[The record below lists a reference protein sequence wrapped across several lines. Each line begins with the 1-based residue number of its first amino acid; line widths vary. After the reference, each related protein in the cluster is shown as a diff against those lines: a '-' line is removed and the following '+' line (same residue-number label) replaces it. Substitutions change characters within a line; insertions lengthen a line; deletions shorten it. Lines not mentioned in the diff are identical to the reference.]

1 MKKFMVFMFLMFL
14 AACSSTTPMYQY
26 TKVAKTKQYHW
37 QRTIPVYVSHQFTE
51 GDKVAIRDAVDAWN
65 NVLNGHVSI
74 QIKNEE
80 FFANRDADIQTAL
93 ALKEANEGWILLKMD
108 HDNPALADEIE
119 DGDGVLA
126 FVNRLG
132 SSGHLMFV
140 LGDRIGSKDLKSILL
155 HEMGHLLGAQHV
167 SARSLMYPS
176 YGIYANYRCIDKI
189 TVAQVSNYQ
198 HIPIEE
204 MNYCVTPEFN

>member
-1 MKKFMVFMFLMFL
+1 MKKLITLIFLMLL
-14 AACSSTTPMYQY
+14 AACSTSTPMYQY

-37 QRTIPVYVSHQFTE
+37 ERTIPIYVSQQFSDT
-51 GDKVAIRDAVDAWN
+51 DKKTIRDAVDAWN
-65 NVLNGHVSI
+65 NVLNGHMSLV
-74 QIKNEE
+74 IKDERFFSKEE
-80 FFANRDADIQTAL
+80 DLRTMHAL
-93 ALKEANEGWILLKMD
+93 REANEGWVLLKMD
-108 HDNPALADEIE
+108 HDHPALADEIE
-119 DGDGVLA
+119 EGDGVLA

-204 MNYCVTPEFN
+204 MNYCVTPEFK